1 MKMAKICGRKTDGTD
16 VLEVLGKLSGE
27 CLDKALHSCVKWQCK
42 QTDGMFSEEDVVRI
56 SEMVECVR
64 EYYIEAT
71 INQMIT
77 WCEESEMSLL
87 CGVIEVDVAVE

>member
-16 VLEVLGKLSGE
+16 VLEVLGKLGGE
-27 CLDKALHSCVKWQCK
+27 SLDKALYSCVKWQCK
-42 QTDGMFSEEDVVRI
+42 QTGGVFSEDDVVRI
-56 SEMVECVR
+56 LEMVECVR

-77 WCEESEMSLL
+77 HCEENKMCLL
-87 CGVIEVDVAVE
+87 WGVIEVDVVVE